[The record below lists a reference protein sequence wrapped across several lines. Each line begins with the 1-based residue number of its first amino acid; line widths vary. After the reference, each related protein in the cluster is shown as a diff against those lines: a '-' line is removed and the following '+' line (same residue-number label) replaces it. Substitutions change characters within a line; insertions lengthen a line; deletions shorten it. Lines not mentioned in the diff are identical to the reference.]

1 MGVRVCLYSPHSST
15 FISVSPPPP
24 QLGVRLFLFS
34 PLFIFIYS
42 YLFGS
47 RSLSPLLPPSLPPS
61 GSLISPRSGASAAP
75 PLARRDVARGD
86 VDADVSCAL
95 DVCVQPGP
103 WLQGRRRPLR
113 RLLEQQQP
121 QVRQWG
127 AESRGYPGL
136 GALRKERRRRRSA
149 RIGRQRRALSESASL
164 GRGWLSRRP
173 RETLTSCLSLLRCG
187 REPERPWASPGLPRP
202 DASAKPGETR
212 KRREPGSG
220 DFASHPGRL
229 ASIPS
234 QARGLGTGSPG
245 CKPPGAPS
253 WSVAAQGLWREPA
266 KHPQSVCLFV
276 CFLFKFFPS
285 LFPGALRKRTGW
297 GKCGGLGSGS
307 FRFIFSSLTARKSS
321 DH

>member
-1 MGVRVCLYSPHSST
+1 MPLFPPLHLFFSLLPLLSLVCASS
-15 FISVSPPPP
+15 FSRPSS
-24 QLGVRLFLFS
+24 FLFIHIYLAPAL
-34 PLFIFIYS
+34 PL
-42 YLFGS
+42 
-47 RSLSPLLPPSLPPS
+47 SLAPSPSLPPS

-86 VDADVSCAL
+86 VDAAVSCAL

-136 GALRKERRRRRSA
+136 GALRKERRRRGPA

-173 RETLTSCLSLLRCG
+173 RETLTSCPSLLRCG
-187 REPERPWASPGLPRP
+187 REPECPWASPGLPRP
-202 DASAKPGETR
+202 AASAKPGETR
-212 KRREPGSG
+212 KRREPGSR
-220 DFASHPGRL
+220 DFASHRGRL
-229 ASIPS
+229 ASIPI
-234 QARGLGTGSPG
+234 QARRLGMGSPG

-253 WSVAAQGLWREPA
+253 WSVAAQGLRGEPA
-266 KHPQSVCLFV
+266 KHPQSVFLFV
-276 CFLFKFFPS
+276 CFLKFFLSFSPVRS
-285 LFPGALRKRTGW
+285 ESALAGGGVGGWEAEALGLYFPL
-297 GKCGGLGSGS
+297 
-307 FRFIFSSLTARKSS
+307 
-321 DH
+321 